1 MTIEEA
7 KRKLVN
13 WCNAQIGY
21 HEGVNNYNKYADMPE
36 IKKMYGWYPQ
46 NQPWCDVF
54 CDAAFISCFGYDLA
68 SAMTYQYTGKGS
80 AACAT
85 SANYYMSH
93 NAWYDKPQVG
103 DQVFFNVSGGINH
116 TGIVTDVGMG
126 AIVTV
131 EGNSG
136 DMVARRTYDVRSQN
150 IAGFGRPK
158 WSLVENYEPPEEPD
172 EPEEQIPEKP
182 KVYVKVELEQL
193 AEGAIGDT
201 VKAAQAL
208 LAQWGYTCGWYG
220 ADGEFGPATKQA
232 TINFQFMKK
241 LEPDG
246 IIGQHTWNA
255 LLGVAED

>member
-7 KRKLVN
+7 KKKLVDI
-13 WCNAQIGY
+13 ATSQIGY
-21 HEGVNNYNKYADMPE
+21 HEGANNWNKYAE
-36 IKKMYGWYPQ
+36 EAGIKKLYGWYPQ
-46 NQPWCDVF
+46 NQPYCDIFVDWC
-54 CDAAFISCFGYDLA
+54 FIQAFGYDLA

-80 AACAT
+80 AACNT
-85 SANYYMSH
+85 SANYFMSH
-93 NAWYDKPQVG
+93 NAWSNTPQVG
-103 DQVFFNVSGGINH
+103 DQVFFYVGSKIDH
-116 TGIVTDVGMG
+116 TGLVVSVGNG

-131 EGNSG
+131 EGNSS
-136 DMVARRTYDVRSQN
+136 DMVARRTYDIRSQS

-172 EPEEQIPEKP
+172 ESEEQIPDKP
-182 KVYVKVELEQL
+182 KVFIKVELEQL
-193 AEGAIGDT
+193 EEGAVGDT

-208 LAQWGYTCGWYG
+208 LAQWGFTCGWYG

-246 IIGQHTWNA
+246 IIGQQTWNA
-255 LLGVAED
+255 LLGVAEG